1 MSTTKEDIAY
11 QIELK
16 RQARANIG
24 LDGNHEGVDRLAER
38 ADKYK
43 GMKPEKV
50 AEYRSSHKWDTPAPS
65 PVSRPMEVGD
75 SGAGEKTVDEA
86 SDELMEVSDENKEN
100 PNAMEINE
108 GAGDP
113 SQTNDGKE
121 GPNGGVDDEIE
132 DPTSTGDYQTDKI
145 KLETGDIIE
154 YLFKDWILEG
164 MAWCLNETGSIIGAA
179 VYETARPLGHGLKKT
194 WRWTR
199 RKVTEG
205 VSNVYHNHLNPDHNN
220 LHDLRADHTAA
231 VGELTTDIENISDSN
246 KAGLAILRQNI
257 GNRNITMDENGRL
270 VDHRT
275 PPQDLSHYHIS
286 KADYN
291 SIRKKADDIHLVS
304 MQRALGIDA
313 NDTQKMAELRSY
325 YEQKASGQAIAKPN
339 REFDKAFDNARAA
352 YNQVNAELQDNL
364 KILMLNKQAQ
374 LFAEHYSQFLIE
386 RKAKSDPLLFKNVKK
401 WKFGKKRFSG
411 SLGGLKRKEYAKAYA
426 MFMQIQQARIAGK
439 DLPSNET
446 LIDMASAM
454 RQQTIDGKP
463 VKDVIK
469 EQFEQSQAK
478 KEEQLN
484 LKDAAVADNNATSA
498 LLKDKEKLTAELA
511 TIGDPQSQQKYKEL
525 IERINKLTGRG
536 NENGSADRRPSQSD
550 RNVQSPTE
558 LVDFAIKNNGVLWNH
573 HKLETMQ
580 AMYAIGMLS
589 QDAEGHATLAGYN
602 KVLMEQGVEKNTLT
616 RYNLKI
622 FKPSKEQLAQFK
634 QEQVEYMA
642 EYIEKIDPGYVAD
655 RKKLAASYDKFT
667 KPGFKFDDKDRE
679 PYKAFKAARE
689 QFKENHGI
697 PSNDAIKQIVQRS
710 TPQGQRSTP
719 KTSGTPG
726 KGGYNK

>member
-1 MSTTKEDIAY
+1 MTVKEDIDY
-11 QIELK
+11 RTKLQ
-16 RQARANIG
+16 RQARANLG
-24 LDGNHEGVDRLAER
+24 LDENHEGIDRLAER
-38 ADKYK
+38 ADKYRD
-43 GMKPEKV
+43 MKPEKV

-65 PVSRPMEVGD
+65 SIPRPLEVGD
-75 SGAGEKTVDEA
+75 SGAGERTVDEA
-86 SDELMEVSDENKEN
+86 SGEPTEVSDENKEN

-121 GPNGGVDDEIE
+121 GPNGGIDDEID
-132 DPTSTGDYQTDKI
+132 DPTSTGD
-145 KLETGDIIE
+145 
-154 YLFKDWILEG
+154 

-194 WRWTR
+194 WRKTS

-205 VSNVYHNHLNPDHNN
+205 VSNVYHNHINPKHEN
-220 LHDLRADHTAA
+220 LDDLRADHTAA
-231 VGELTTDIENISDSN
+231 NKLLAIDIENISTSN
-246 KAGLAILRQNI
+246 KAGLAILRQDI

-275 PPQDLSHYHIS
+275 PPQDLSHYNIS

-291 SIRKKADDIHLVS
+291 KIRNTADAIHLAS
-304 MQRALGIDA
+304 MQRALDIDDK
-313 NDTQKMAELRSY
+313 DTQKMAELRSY

-339 REFDKAFDNARAA
+339 REFDEAFDNVRAS
-352 YNQVNAELQDNL
+352 YNQINAELQDNL
-364 KILMLNKQAQ
+364 KILLLNKQAQ

-386 RKAKSDPLLFKNVKK
+386 RKAKSDPLLFENVKK

-411 SLGGLKRKEYAKAYA
+411 SLSGLKRKEYAQAYA
-426 MFMQIQQARIAGK
+426 MFMQIQKARIAGK

-446 LIDMASAM
+446 LIDMASNM

-498 LLKDKEKLTAELA
+498 LRKDKEKLTAELA

-536 NENGSADRRPSQSD
+536 NEDGSADRRQSQSD
-550 RNVQSPTE
+550 SKAPSNKITTS
-558 LVDFAIKNNGVLWNH
+558 IGKNEVLWEPL
-573 HKLETMQ
+573 KYETMQ
-580 AMYAIGMLS
+580 AMCAIGMLS
-589 QDAEGHATLAGYN
+589 QDSEGMTTLAGYN
-602 KVLMEQGVEKNTLT
+602 KVLVELDVEKNTLT
-616 RYNLKI
+616 KNSLSYYMPDKD
-622 FKPSKEQLAQFK
+622 QLAQFK

-642 EYIEKIDPGYVAD
+642 KYMEKNSKYAAD
-655 RKKLAASYDKFT
+655 KNQLADLYDQFSKRKY
-667 KPGFKFDDKDRE
+667 DDK
-679 PYKAFKAARE
+679 YKEEYTAFKAARE

-719 KTSGTPG
+719 KTSGNQG
-726 KGGYNK
+726 KGV

>member
-1 MSTTKEDIAY
+1 MTVKEDIDY
-11 QIELK
+11 RTKLQ
-16 RQARANIG
+16 RQARANLG
-24 LDGNHEGVDRLAER
+24 LDENHEGIDRLAER
-38 ADKYK
+38 ADKYRD
-43 GMKPEKV
+43 MKPEKV

-65 PVSRPMEVGD
+65 SIPRPLEVGD
-75 SGAGEKTVDEA
+75 SGAGERTVDEA
-86 SDELMEVSDENKEN
+86 SGEPTEVSDENKEN

-121 GPNGGVDDEIE
+121 GPNGGIDDEID

-194 WRWTR
+194 WRKTS

-205 VSNVYHNHLNPDHNN
+205 VSNVYHNHINPKHEN
-220 LHDLRADHTAA
+220 LDDLRADHTAA
-231 VGELTTDIENISDSN
+231 NKLLAIDIENISTSN
-246 KAGLAILRQNI
+246 KAGLAILRQDI

-275 PPQDLSHYHIS
+275 PPQDLSHYNIS

-291 SIRKKADDIHLVS
+291 SIRKKADDIHLAS
-304 MQRALGIDA
+304 MQRALDINA

-339 REFDKAFDNARAA
+339 REFDKAFDNVRAA

-364 KILMLNKQAQ
+364 KILLLNKQAQ

-386 RKAKSDPLLFKNVKK
+386 RKAKSDPLLFENVKK

-411 SLGGLKRKEYAKAYA
+411 SLSGLKRKEYAQAYA
-426 MFMQIQQARIAGK
+426 MFMQIQKARIAGK

-446 LIDMASAM
+446 LIDMASNM

-498 LLKDKEKLTAELA
+498 LRKDKEKLTAELA

-536 NENGSADRRPSQSD
+536 NEDGSADRRQSQSD
-550 RNVQSPTE
+550 SKAPSNKITTS
-558 LVDFAIKNNGVLWNH
+558 IGKNEVLWEPL
-573 HKLETMQ
+573 KYETMQ
-580 AMYAIGMLS
+580 AMCAIGMLS
-589 QDAEGHATLAGYN
+589 QDSEGMTTLAGYN
-602 KVLMEQGVEKNTLT
+602 KVLVELDVEKNTLT
-616 RYNLKI
+616 KNSLSYYMPDKD
-622 FKPSKEQLAQFK
+622 QLAQFK

-642 EYIEKIDPGYVAD
+642 KYMEKNSKYAAD
-655 RKKLAASYDKFT
+655 KNQLADLYDQFSKRKY
-667 KPGFKFDDKDRE
+667 DDK
-679 PYKAFKAARE
+679 YKEEYTAFKAARE

-719 KTSGTPG
+719 KTSGNQG
-726 KGGYNK
+726 KGV

>member
-1 MSTTKEDIAY
+1 MIQSKERPMTAKEDIDY
-11 QIELK
+11 RTKLQI
-16 RQARANIG
+16 QARINLG
-24 LDGNHEGVDRLAER
+24 LDMNPEGVDRLAER
-38 ADKYK
+38 ADKYRDMK
-43 GMKPEKV
+43 LEKPEKV
-50 AEYRSSHKWDTPAPS
+50 AEYRSSHKWDTPDPS
-65 PVSRPMEVGD
+65 PIPRPMEVGD

-86 SDELMEVSDENKEN
+86 SGKPMEVSDENKEN

-113 SQTNDGKE
+113 SQTNDGNE

-164 MAWCLNETGSIIGAA
+164 MAWCLNETGSILGAA

-194 WRWTR
+194 WRKTR

-205 VSNVYHNHLNPDHNN
+205 VSNVYHNHINPKHEN
-220 LHDLRADHTAA
+220 LDDLRADHNA
-231 VGELTTDIENISDSN
+231 VVRELAIDIENISDSN
-246 KAGLAILRQNI
+246 KAGLAILRQDI

-291 SIRKKADDIHLVS
+291 KIRNTADNIHLAS
-304 MQRALGIDA
+304 MRRALDIDA
-313 NDTQKMAELRSY
+313 NDTQKMAELHSY

-339 REFDKAFDNARAA
+339 REFDEAFNNVRAS
-352 YNQVNAELQDNL
+352 YNQINAELQDNL

-411 SLGGLKRKEYAKAYA
+411 SLGGLKIKEYTKAYA
-426 MFMQIQQARIAGK
+426 MFMQIQKARIAGK

-454 RQQTIDGKP
+454 CQQTIDGKP

-484 LKDAAVADNNATSA
+484 LKDAVVADNNATSA
-498 LLKDKEKLTAELA
+498 LRKDKEKLTAELA

-525 IERINKLTGRG
+525 IERINKLTGR
-536 NENGSADRRPSQSD
+536 ENSGSSDR
-550 RNVQSPTE
+550 RNVQTNATNHQVSNS
-558 LVDFAIKNNGVLWNH
+558 VVVLPANFNE
-573 HKLETMQ
+573 ETTLQ
-580 AMYAIGMLS
+580 AMYAIGLVKTDEQNRIVLTQQNKILATQTTDEIKPIDSKILGNLKTQQDIAKEIHLS
-589 QDAEGHATLAGYN
+589 EMAKSMN
-602 KVLMEQGVEKNTLT
+602 EQG
-616 RYNLKI
+616 Y
-622 FKPSKEQLAQFK
+622 A
-634 QEQVEYMA
+634 
-642 EYIEKIDPGYVAD
+642 AD
-655 RKKLAASYDKFT
+655 
-667 KPGFKFDDKDRE
+667 
-679 PYKAFKAARE
+679 
-689 QFKENHGI
+689 KENLVKMYEKYSDPKSTITESDKRSPEYEAFQTARNKYIRDFNI
-697 PSNDAIKQIVQRS
+697 PSPKVINQLTQRS
-710 TPQGQRSTP
+710 SSQGQRSTSQTQGSR
-719 KTSGTPG
+719 K
-726 KGGYNK
+726 

>member
-1 MSTTKEDIAY
+1 MSIKEDIAY
-11 QIELK
+11 KIELK
-16 RQARANIG
+16 RLARANLG
-24 LDGNHEGVDRLAER
+24 LDGNHDGRDRLAER
-38 ADKYK
+38 A
-43 GMKPEKV
+43 ELRNTITEERF
-50 AEYRSSHKWDTPAPS
+50 AEYRQKQLKDILAD
-65 PVSRPMEVGD
+65 RPE
-75 SGAGEKTVDEA
+75 TIVDEHT
-86 SDELMEVSDENKEN
+86 DEKPVEVSDESKEGSGGEE
-100 PNAMEINE
+100 PITVDDVAGTPLPPDSPKDKNAEL
-108 GAGDP
+108 GDP
-113 SQTNDGKE
+113 EK
-121 GPNGGVDDEIE
+121 
-132 DPTSTGDYQTDKI
+132 DPTTSGDYQTDKI

-164 MAWCLNETGSIIGAA
+164 LAWCLNETGSIIGAA

-205 VSNVYHNHLNPDHNN
+205 MSGVYNKHINPDHDN
-220 LHDLRADHTAA
+220 LDDLRADHTAA
-231 VGELTTDIENISDSN
+231 VKELNNDIENISDSN
-246 KAGLAILRQNI
+246 KAGLAILRQDI

-275 PPQDLSHYHIS
+275 PPQNLSHYHIS

-304 MQRALGIDA
+304 MQRALDIDA

-339 REFDKAFDNARAA
+339 REFDKAFDNARAS

-364 KILMLNKQAQ
+364 KILLLNKQAQ

-411 SLGGLKRKEYAKAYA
+411 SLGKLKIKEYIKAYA
-426 MFMQIQQARIAGK
+426 MFMQIQKARISGK

-446 LIDMASAM
+446 LIDVASAM

-498 LLKDKEKLTAELA
+498 LRKDKEKLTAELA
-511 TIGDPQSQQKYKEL
+511 TIGDPQSQQKYRKL
-525 IERINKLTGRG
+525 IERINKLMGRG
-536 NENGSADRRPSQSD
+536 NEDGSADRRQSQSD
-550 RNVQSPTE
+550 SRAPSNKITTS
-558 LVDFAIKNNGVLWNH
+558 IKKNEVLWEPLEH
-573 HKLETMQ
+573 ETMQ
-580 AMYAIGMLS
+580 AMCAIGMLS
-589 QDAEGHATLAGYN
+589 QDSEGFTTLAGYN
-602 KVLMEQGVEKNTLT
+602 KVLVELDVEKNTLT
-616 RYNLKI
+616 KNSLSYYMPDKD
-622 FKPSKEQLAQFK
+622 QLAQFK

-642 EYIEKIDPGYVAD
+642 KYMEKIDHVYAAD
-655 RKKLAASYDKFT
+655 KNKLADLYDQFSKR
-667 KPGFKFDDKDRE
+667 KYDDK
-679 PYKAFKAARE
+679 YKEEYTAFKAARE

-697 PSNDAIKQIVQRS
+697 PSDDAIKQIVQRS
-710 TPQGQRSTP
+710 TPQGKRPASRSGQSQGQQ
-719 KTSGTPG
+719 K
-726 KGGYNK
+726 

>member
-1 MSTTKEDIAY
+1 MTVKEDIDY
-11 QIELK
+11 RTKLQ
-16 RQARANIG
+16 RQARANLG
-24 LDGNHEGVDRLAER
+24 LDENHEGIDRLAER
-38 ADKYK
+38 ADKYRD
-43 GMKPEKV
+43 MKPEKV

-65 PVSRPMEVGD
+65 SIPRPLEVGD
-75 SGAGEKTVDEA
+75 SGAGERTVDEA
-86 SDELMEVSDENKEN
+86 SGEPMEVSDENKEN

-121 GPNGGVDDEIE
+121 GPNGGIDDEID

-231 VGELTTDIENISDSN
+231 VGELTNDIENISDSN
-246 KAGLAILRQNI
+246 KAGLAILRQDI

-275 PPQDLSHYHIS
+275 PPQDLSRYNIS

-291 SIRKKADDIHLVS
+291 KIRNTADAIHLAS
-304 MQRALGIDA
+304 MQRALDIDDK
-313 NDTQKMAELRSY
+313 DTQKMAELRSY

-339 REFDKAFDNARAA
+339 REFDEAFDNVRAS
-352 YNQVNAELQDNL
+352 YNQINAELQDNL
-364 KILMLNKQAQ
+364 KILLLNKQAQ

-386 RKAKSDPLLFKNVKK
+386 RKAKSDPLLFENVKK

-411 SLGGLKRKEYAKAYA
+411 SLSGLKRKEYAQAYA
-426 MFMQIQQARIAGK
+426 MFMQIQKARIAGK

-446 LIDMASAM
+446 LIDMASNM

-498 LLKDKEKLTAELA
+498 LRKDKEKLTAELA

-525 IERINKLTGRG
+525 IERINKLTGRENSG
-536 NENGSADRRPSQSD
+536 NSDR
-550 RNVQSPTE
+550 RNVQTNA
-558 LVDFAIKNNGVLWNH
+558 VNNQASNDIVVLPVNFSN
-573 HKLETMQ
+573 ETTLQ
-580 AMYAIGMLS
+580 AMYAIGLVKTDEQNHIVLTKQNKILATQTTDEIKPIDSKILGDLKTQQDIAKEIHLS
-589 QDAEGHATLAGYN
+589 EMAKSMN
-602 KVLMEQGVEKNTLT
+602 EQGYAADKGNLVKMYEKYSDPKSTITESDKRSPEYEAFQTARNKYIRDFNIPLPKVINQLT
-616 RYNLKI
+616 
-622 FKPSKEQLAQFK
+622 
-634 QEQVEYMA
+634 
-642 EYIEKIDPGYVAD
+642 
-655 RKKLAASYDKFT
+655 
-667 KPGFKFDDKDRE
+667 
-679 PYKAFKAARE
+679 
-689 QFKENHGI
+689 
-697 PSNDAIKQIVQRS
+697 QRS

-719 KTSGTPG
+719 KTSGTQG